1 MQRTT
6 SPRTSERVGS
16 RSRRGLCP
24 SPAAMV
30 NGKPHHTGVRSA
42 PSVSRLCIAWP
53 LAATQI
59 SFLGFVNV
67 LSDPESLTGHGA
79 MRESHVTRTNPS
91 AARAS
96 ASAVLDLGLRG
107 QGSMGQDGVGLGDVS
122 CCFLLIV
129 WICRLAGWMHS
140 RWRAGSRYVALA
152 RKRRAIV

>member
-1 MQRTT
+1 
-6 SPRTSERVGS
+6 
-16 RSRRGLCP
+16 
-24 SPAAMV
+24 MV

-107 QGSMGQDGVGLGDVS
+107 QGNVKRYIKPGCFFVGNGSGGVAVASLSSV
-122 CCFLLIV
+122 LLI
-129 WICRLAGWMHS
+129 IEGAQ
-140 RWRAGSRYVALA
+140 
-152 RKRRAIV
+152 